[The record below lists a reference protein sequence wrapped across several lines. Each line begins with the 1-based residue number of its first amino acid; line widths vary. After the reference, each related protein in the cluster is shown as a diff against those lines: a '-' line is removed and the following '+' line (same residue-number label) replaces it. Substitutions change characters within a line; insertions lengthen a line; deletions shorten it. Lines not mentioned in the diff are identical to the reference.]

1 MKNIIVRVSD
11 TEGQPFPHAD
21 VTARYTATV
30 VLTDGTVI
38 PTAIKPKG
46 APAYPSG
53 PWSAVSFDVY
63 ASDDPDVD
71 PDHHGF
77 GVEFVVSMRPE
88 RGDPVTWRTTVTP
101 LDAMPDTLTLGDL
114 LEMEQA

>member
-11 TEGQPFPHAD
+11 TEGQPFPNAD
-21 VTARYTATV
+21 VSARYTATV

-38 PTAIKPKG
+38 PRAIKPKT
-46 APAYPSG
+46 AQPYESG
-53 PWSAVSFDVY
+53 PWSSAAFDVY
-63 ASDDPDVD
+63 ASDDPDVR

-77 GVEFVVSMRPE
+77 AVEFVVSMRPE

-101 LDAMPDTLTLGDL
+101 LDAMPDTLTLGGL